1 MHPSLHP
8 FEEILACLS
17 DAAVVVDT
25 REDVVLANKA
35 AAELVGIARADLP
48 RAIAGYPGIFPR
60 RLEGNGATSDC
71 IAERALRGEGVA
83 PRPQPLQR
91 ADGRVLRVRASSA
104 PIRDVEG
111 RIVGALVVFRDA
123 PAPTGPGAREALV
136 AAGGDA
142 RDRTPQGHGASDGV
156 MRFALDRRDEAP
168 PSDVERT
175 DRFRELLIGVVS
187 HDLRAP
193 LSAIVM
199 SASSMLHRGGLSEV
213 HERAVTRTLASAQRM
228 GRMIAQLLDF
238 TRSRLGGGIPTDRSA
253 DKLSEICARVVEEW
267 RAAHPERAIELRV
280 DDQAD
285 GEWDG
290 DRLAQVVSNLVGN
303 AVQHGAGDRPVT
315 VSVDGDADTV
325 AVRVHNEGA
334 PIPASLRAS
343 IFDPFRRASSLTPS
357 TGAAGLGLGLYI
369 CEQIVSAHGGSLEAI
384 SDEGRGTVF
393 VARMP
398 RRPPR
403 YGASAGD
410 GNAAA

>member
-1 MHPSLHP
+1 MHPSLHS

-25 REDVVLANKA
+25 RENVVLANRA
-35 AAELVGIARADLP
+35 AGELVGIARADLP
-48 RAIAGYPGIFPR
+48 RPIAGYPGIFPR

-71 IAERALRGEGVA
+71 IAERALRGEGVP

-91 ADGRVLRVRASSA
+91 TDGRMLRVRASSA
-104 PIRDVEG
+104 PIRDAEG
-111 RIVGALVVFRDA
+111 GVVGALVVFRDA
-123 PAPTGPGAREALV
+123 SEGQVSHSQPPSTGPAREHARR
-136 AAGGDA
+136 GD
-142 RDRTPQGHGASDGV
+142 GDGV
-156 MRFALDRRDEAP
+156 MRFGLENRDGAP

-193 LSAIVM
+193 LSSIVM

-253 DKLSEICARVVEEW
+253 EKLSEICARVVEEW

-280 DDQAD
+280 DDPAE

-315 VSVDGDADTV
+315 VSIDGDEDTV

-384 SDEGRGTVF
+384 SDEERGTVF

-398 RRPPR
+398 RRSKR
-403 YGASAGD
+403 CDRASGD
-410 GNAAA
+410 DDAAA

>member
-1 MHPSLHP
+1 MHPSLHS
-8 FEEILACLS
+8 FEEILSCLS

-25 REDVVLANKA
+25 REDVVLANGP
-35 AAELVGIARADLP
+35 AEERVGKVRAQLP
-48 RAIAGYPGIFPR
+48 RPMAGYPGIFPR
-60 RLEGNGATSDC
+60 RLEGSGATSDC
-71 IAERALRGEGVA
+71 IAERALRGDGA
-83 PRPQPLQR
+83 PPRPQSLQR
-91 ADGRVLRVRASSA
+91 TDGRTLRVRASSA
-104 PIRDVEG
+104 PIRDAEG
-111 RIVGALVVFRDA
+111 RVVGALVVFHDA
-123 PAPTGPGAREALV
+123 LDETPSGAHV
-136 AAGGDA
+136 
-142 RDRTPQGHGASDGV
+142 PQGGPSHDHARRGDGDGV
-156 MRFALDRRDEAP
+156 MRFGLESRDGAP

-238 TRSRLGGGIPTDRSA
+238 TRSRLGGGIPTDRSE
-253 DKLSEICARVVEEW
+253 DKLSEICGRVVEEW

-280 DDQAD
+280 DDPAD

-315 VSVDGDADTV
+315 VSIDGDADTV

-343 IFDPFRRASSLTPS
+343 IFDPFRRASSITPS

-369 CEQIVSAHGGSLEAI
+369 CEQIVSAHGGTLEAI
-384 SDEGRGTVF
+384 SDEERGTVF

-398 RRPPR
+398 RRSRR
-403 YGASAGD
+403 YERASGD
-410 GNAAA
+410 GDAAA

>member
-1 MHPSLHP
+1 MHPSLHS

-25 REDVVLANKA
+25 REDVVLGNALA
-35 AAELVGIARADLP
+35 DDLLGIARAHLP
-48 RAIAGYPGIFPR
+48 RPIAGYPGIFPR

-71 IAERALRGEGVA
+71 IAERALRGAGA
-83 PRPQPLQR
+83 PPRPKSLQR
-91 ADGRVLRVRASSA
+91 GDGRMIRVRASSA
-104 PIRDVEG
+104 PIRDAEG
-111 RIVGALVVFRDA
+111 RVVGALVVFHDA
-123 PAPTGPGAREALV
+123 SEET
-136 AAGGDA
+136 AAGTHAAPSVPPRAHAWRGDG
-142 RDRTPQGHGASDGV
+142 DGDGV
-156 MRFALDRRDEAP
+156 MRFGLEARDGAP
-168 PSDVERT
+168 HSDVERT
-175 DRFRELLIGVVS
+175 ERFRELLIGVVS

-199 SASSMLHRGGLSEV
+199 SASAMLHRGGLSEV

-238 TRSRLGGGIPTDRSA
+238 TRSRLGGGIPTDRSE
-253 DKLSEICARVVEEW
+253 DRLSEICARVVEEW

-280 DDQAD
+280 DDVAH

-303 AVQHGAGDRPVT
+303 AVQHGASDRPVT
-315 VSVDGDADTV
+315 VSVEGDADTV
-325 AVRVHNEGA
+325 AVRVHNEGP

-369 CEQIVSAHGGSLEAI
+369 CEQIVSAHDGSLEAI
-384 SDEGRGTVF
+384 SDEARGTVF

-398 RRPPR
+398 RRSR
-403 YGASAGD
+403 RDERAAGD
-410 GNAAA
+410 GDAVA